1 VLDHTIHIFSRTVAM
16 QMSVKKPNR
25 ILKESIMLMD
35 IMSGEDRM
43 HYLDRMWSLY
53 LKVYKNPPTVAA
65 KRRKQ
70 KYSVL
75 DKRKAYDLCSS
86 LVKIFGH

>member
-1 VLDHTIHIFSRTVAM
+1 
-16 QMSVKKPNR
+16 
-25 ILKESIMLMD
+25 MLMD

-53 LKVYKNPPTVAA
+53 LKVYKTTPARA
-65 KRRKQ
+65 RKRRKQ
-70 KYSVL
+70 KYSPL
-75 DKRKAYDLCSS
+75 DRRKAYDLCSS